1 MWITLYISA
10 RAVSPY
16 FVMNIKKANHFSMM
30 QLYKTLVDTTITF
43 RKTMYS
49 YLFWYIIVYKM
60 AKNRSLQFLPLPGTK

>member
-1 MWITLYISA
+1 
-10 RAVSPY
+10 
-16 FVMNIKKANHFSMM
+16 MM

-60 AKNRSLQFLPLPGTK
+60 AKIDPFNSYRFLAQNSQLNAAHDTLVSYAPLHT